1 MYPLAMLF
9 DLFELA
15 DITEIHSKLID
26 ILTLNRSSIL
36 SSTKYISPSAQDPS
50 SQDSTPQ
57 QTSASIVVVANVPDG
72 LIDGPVLLT
81 LEFVHLS
88 VELLR
93 LLLHLA
99 LDLLGD
105 AVDLLLQVIVVIVVP
120 ASGLSPFSAYR

>member
-93 LLLHLA
+93 LLLQLA

-120 ASGLSPFSAYR
+120 ASGLSPFPAFG

>member
-1 MYPLAMLF
+1 MLF

-15 DITEIHSKLID
+15 DITEIHSQLID

-99 LDLLGD
+99 LDLFGD